1 MRDRAKFLVEP
12 VATPSLTVTP
22 PGQVVSSLILGQP
35 IQFFVANPRDVI
47 QKVHAR
53 GQFYE
58 PEELDIIR
66 RYCPHGAV
74 FCDIGS
80 NVGNHAI
87 FALRFLHAAR
97 VIVFEP
103 NPIAISILMANLG
116 LNGLLDRC
124 DTSHLGIGL
133 SDRTEGGKTIHAKG
147 RNLGGARILD
157 ATEPGEGSITLRRG
171 DEVLADVTPDF
182 IKIDV
187 EGMEMAVLNGLTA
200 LLTRCQPTF
209 FIEVDNANRAE
220 FLDWVTGNNYEI
232 RDRFR
237 RYRANE
243 NFLIVPRRIQAAGA
257 QVSTG
262 ADGGPVETGPEV
274 ADARS

>member
-1 MRDRAKFLVEP
+1 MRDRGKFLVVP
-12 VATPSLTVTP
+12 VATPSLAVTP
-22 PGQVVSSLILGQP
+22 VGQVVSSLILGQK
-35 IQFFVANPRDVI
+35 IQFFIANSRDAI
-47 QKVHAR
+47 QRVHAE

-58 PEELDIIR
+58 PDELDIIR
-66 RYCPHGAV
+66 RHCPHGAV

-87 FALRFLHAAR
+87 FALKFLHAAR

-103 NPIAISILMANLG
+103 NPIAIPILLANLG

-133 SDRTEGGKTIHAKG
+133 SDRNEGGKSIHVRN
-147 RNLGGARILD
+147 RNLGASSIRD
-157 ATEPGEGSITLRRG
+157 STEPGEGGITLSRG
-171 DEVLADVTPDF
+171 DEVLASVSPDF

-187 EGMEMAVLNGLTA
+187 EGMEMAVLNGLSG
-200 LLTRCQPTF
+200 LLTRCRPAF
-209 FIEVDNANRAE
+209 FIEVDNSNRAE
-220 FLDWVTGNNYEI
+220 FLSWVNDNNYLI

-243 NFLIVPRRIQAAGA
+243 NFLIVPRRIKVDEALMTTPAESALSKAEPEAAGA
-257 QVSTG
+257 RT
-262 ADGGPVETGPEV
+262 
-274 ADARS
+274 